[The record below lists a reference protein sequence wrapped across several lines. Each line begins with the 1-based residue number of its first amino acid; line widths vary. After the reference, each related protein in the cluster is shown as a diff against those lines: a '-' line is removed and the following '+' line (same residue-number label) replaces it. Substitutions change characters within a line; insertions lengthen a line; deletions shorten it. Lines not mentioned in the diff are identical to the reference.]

1 MRLSRCALVVALGG
15 GADAL
20 LVPTAGG
27 FGRSRPVMMSASEG
41 VSMPSRIS
49 EADGNI
55 YGLSRKKKIEQVLV
69 GEVTG
74 AKTGSLDGDM
84 SGQSYYESKLCVE
97 EEECEI
103 PGDDEF
109 MVAVLGDLHLDP
121 RKMEDYQTGREHFL
135 PILQDGK
142 SRGVKT
148 ALVSL
153 GDLGES
159 KSVRPHE
166 TDELFA
172 GTTACHE
179 LAAEFLGSFDVPYEV
194 IGGNHDLEGID
205 EFPTDEANLKAMLR
219 IHGKPT
225 MQFKRQIAEKTLL
238 VGLGSTVFR
247 TAKYTSHEV
256 TIDDEQLKWFEEV
269 VESHPSADGWKIFVF
284 THAPPIGS
292 GLRVLQEN
300 HVVNGCCWLNHS
312 GGKATVK
319 FIDLVR
325 KHRCIKAWFS
335 GHFHLGQDYQD
346 SITMPTIAPEV
357 GPYPNRGSCVFAQ
370 TSVMRA
376 GTSRDTRQ
384 QSRLIRGNKDGF
396 EICTVNHAAGG
407 TVRLDATISYTDD
420 NHEVGVYEHE
430 HAELGENENFVKVYS
445 PSEGDECYIDYD
457 DEDGVSIDPTR
468 GCNVDGETIAWWK
481 MSCGRVLGVY
491 DGRLLEYEPST
502 LAPLGLVVGQ
512 DELKDKQVVVGSG
525 IEECK
530 VGTASVSTQEG
541 MEGADCADNEGEEQ
555 AVLLID
561 QLSGAV
567 TVVQPNEDGSYWRK
581 IVRNKMIRM
590 KEKRRVQA
598 AQAYVDEAFE
608 EMEDTSVVSSW
619 GPYTSISGTATK
631 TGVAGLTA
639 KSKLTEKEVDKASVR
654 AQHTQAK
661 PTARRG
667 ARAPPHTPPSLPPR
681 AQTSPPGHLPPT
693 FPAPPSTS
701 SQGAALIEAMVRA
714 LLSFLLTHASQPHAP
729 SHPNPIPIPSR
740 PPLRRT
746 GSR

>member
-1 MRLSRCALVVALGG
+1 MVRVSAPLALALGCVT
-15 GADAL
+15 DAL
-20 LVPTAGG
+20 LVPSAGL
-27 FGRSRPVMMSASEG
+27 GRRRPVMMSEIEE

-49 EADGNI
+49 E
-55 YGLSRKKKIEQVLV
+55 LSSNAMQSPAKKIE
-69 GEVTG
+69 EVIMPS
-74 AKTGSLDGDM
+74 KTSSLDANVATKA
-84 SGQSYYESKLCVE
+84 YYASKLCDETAE
-97 EEECEI
+97 EEVCEV

-109 MVAVLGDLHLDP
+109 TVAVLGDLHLDP
-121 RKMEDYQTGREHFL
+121 RKMEDYESGRKHFL
-135 PILQDGK
+135 PILEDAK
-142 SRGVKT
+142 SRGVAA

-179 LAAEFLGSFDVPYEV
+179 LAAEYLSSFGVPYEV

-205 EFPTDEANLKAMLR
+205 EFSTDEANLEAMLR
-219 IHGKPT
+219 IHNKPT

-256 TIDDEQLKWFEEV
+256 TIDDAQLEWFEDV
-269 VESHPSADGWKIFVF
+269 VKSHPSSDGWKIFVF

-312 GGKATVK
+312 GGRATVK
-319 FIDLVR
+319 FIELVR

-346 SITMPTIAPEV
+346 SITMPTVAPEV

-376 GTSRDTRQ
+376 GTSRDARQ

-407 TVRLDATISYTDD
+407 TVRLDATITYTDD

-430 HAELGENENFVKVYS
+430 HAELKDNENFISVYS
-445 PSEGDECYIDYD
+445 PSSGDECYVSYEE
-457 DEDGVSIDPTR
+457 EDGVSIDPTR
-468 GCNVDGETIAWWK
+468 GCSVDGETIAWWH

-512 DELKDKQVVVGSG
+512 DELAGKQVVVVGSG
-525 IEECK
+525 LEECK
-530 VGTASVSTQEG
+530 VDTATVSTEQG
-541 MEGADCADNEGEEQ
+541 MEGADCADNEAEEQ
-555 AVLLID
+555 AVLLVD
-561 QLSGAV
+561 RNNGAV

-590 KEKRRVQA
+590 KEKRRIQA
-598 AQAYVDEAFE
+598 AQAYVEEALDDPE
-608 EMEDTSVVSSW
+608 TNVVSSW
-619 GPYTSISGTATK
+619 GPYTSIVGTATI

-639 KSKLTEKEVDKASVR
+639 KAKLTDKEADKATASWQQFKSAGWAATGEELAKAFGDLDTAGSGSIEVGDLALAIKA
-654 AQHTQAK
+654 AQPDIDDSKVAAMVALVDEDGNGTVTLQEFVMLMLFQA
-661 PTARRG
+661 PTAKV
-667 ARAPPHTPPSLPPR
+667 
-681 AQTSPPGHLPPT
+681 
-693 FPAPPSTS
+693 PA
-701 SQGAALIEAMVRA
+701 
-714 LLSFLLTHASQPHAP
+714 
-729 SHPNPIPIPSR
+729 
-740 PPLRRT
+740 
-746 GSR
+746 